1 VEFSRTGVVDETV
14 SILPGF
20 PERLHGRLVFVA
32 QDNLNT
38 DGIYG
43 KDYTYREDMTPAMM
57 AQVVFENY
65 DPQFAA
71 RTNAGDIVVG
81 GFNFGTGSSREQAV
95 TSLKAKGI
103 RLVIAGSF
111 SQTYLRNAF
120 NNGFLCIEV
129 PPLVKKMKET
139 LAASAASSP
148 TVGAARRGWGTE
160 TTYGTESA
168 AAAAA
173 MAVETQAK
181 TMIPGDELDIDFVHS
196 VITWRGEQFHFPALG
211 TVPQSLVIAG
221 GAENVVA
228 KKLGLR

>member
-1 VEFSRTGVVDETV
+1 
-14 SILPGF
+14 
-20 PERLHGRLVFVA
+20 
-32 QDNLNT
+32 
-38 DGIYG
+38 
-43 KDYTYREDMTPAMM
+43 MM

-103 RLVIAGSF
+103 PLVIAGSF

-129 PPLVKKMKET
+129 PQLVKKMKET
-139 LAASAASSP
+139 LVASAASSP
-148 TVGAARRGWGTE
+148 TVSAARRGTE

-173 MAVETQAK
+173 MGVETQAK